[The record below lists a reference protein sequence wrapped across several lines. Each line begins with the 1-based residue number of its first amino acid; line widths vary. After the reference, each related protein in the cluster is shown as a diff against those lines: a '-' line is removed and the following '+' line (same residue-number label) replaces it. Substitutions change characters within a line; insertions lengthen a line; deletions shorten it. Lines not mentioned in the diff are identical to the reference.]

1 MKLEITNKKIIDFY
15 EKNSKIDFEAM
26 NLMLIDFI
34 DQLQTNS
41 NACISSINS
50 QLLSNL
56 NENKENLSQLSS
68 CVLNMKENIES
79 LTITKATNILQGTQQ
94 PIYNM
99 LSSCE
104 ERINTNINCVKDMAN
119 LNQTKQ
125 NQILNEMYE
134 CITKRSRPPSPN
146 IIDGEDQLVISLSQ
160 QYCTAEFNTRNSQ
173 ITMKRSMKPIIM
185 LYNMNIERNVNQEE
199 LKPFFKCV
207 EENLCHGIFL
217 SQSSGIASKT
227 NYCIDIVNGYIQVFI
242 HNVNYSIDKIK
253 IAIDLIDNLSV
264 KMKQFNSND
273 RENSIPKDVLDE
285 INKDFQMFLTQKE
298 AIINVMKESHK
309 KILAQL
315 DEMKFS
321 ALEKYLS
328 TKFTPTNVKQ
338 GFKCDLCKYFTA
350 NNLKALAAH
359 KRGCVR
365 KNNVNAIENV
375 TMLCK

>member
-15 EKNSKIDFEAM
+15 EKNPKIDFEAM
-26 NLMLIDFI
+26 NFMLIDFI
-34 DQLQTNS
+34 DQLQSNS

-50 QLLSNL
+50 QLLSSL
-56 NENKENLSQLSS
+56 NENKENISQLSNTIS
-68 CVLNMKENIES
+68 NMET
-79 LTITKATNILQGTQQ
+79 LTITKASNILQGTQQ

-104 ERINTNINCVKDMAN
+104 ERINTNINCFKDLTN

-125 NQILNEMYE
+125 SQMINEMYE
-134 CITKRSRPPSPN
+134 CITKRSRPPSPQ
-146 IIDGEDQLVISLSQ
+146 ITTEHGEDQLIISLSQ
-160 QYCTAEFNTRNSQ
+160 QYCTAELNNIHNSQ
-173 ITMKRSMKPIIM
+173 IMMKRHTKPTIL
-185 LYNMNIERNVNQEE
+185 LYNINVERNVNQDEI
-199 LKPFFKCV
+199 KPFLQSV
-207 EENLCHGIFL
+207 EEHNCHGIFL
-217 SQSSGIASKT
+217 SENSGIASKT
-227 NYCIDIVNGYIQVFI
+227 NYSIDITNGHIHVFV

-273 RENSIPKDVLDE
+273 RENTIPKDVLDE

-298 AIINVMKESHK
+298 AIVNVMKESHK

-315 DEMKFS
+315 DEMKFT

-359 KRGCVR
+359 KRGCAR
-365 KNNVNAIENV
+365 KNTNTENSNLIV
-375 TMLCK
+375 SK

>member
-15 EKNSKIDFEAM
+15 EKNPKIDFEAM

-34 DQLQTNS
+34 DQLQSNS

-50 QLLSNL
+50 QLLSSL
-56 NENKENLSQLSS
+56 NENKENLLQLNNTIS
-68 CVLNMKENIES
+68 NMDAF
-79 LTITKATNILQGTQQ
+79 TTTKASNILQGTQQ

-99 LSSCE
+99 LTSCE
-104 ERINTNINCVKDMAN
+104 ERINTNINCFKDLTN

-125 NQILNEMYE
+125 SQILNEMYE
-134 CITKRSRPPSPN
+134 CITKRSRPSSPQ
-146 IIDGEDQLVISLSQ
+146 ITTEQGEEHLVIMLSQ
-160 QYCTAEFNTRNSQ
+160 QYCTAEFNNMRNSQ
-173 ITMKRSMKPIIM
+173 IMMKRHTKPNIL
-185 LYNMNIERNVNQEE
+185 LYNMNIERNVSQDEI
-199 LKPFFKCV
+199 KPFLQSI
-207 EENLCHGIFL
+207 EEQNCHGIFL
-217 SQSSGIASKT
+217 SENAGISSKT
-227 NYCIDIVNGYIQVFI
+227 NYCIDIINGHIQVFV

-273 RENSIPKDVLDE
+273 RENMIPKYVLDE

-315 DEMKFS
+315 DEMKFT

-328 TKFTPTNVKQ
+328 TKFTQTNVKQ

-359 KRGCVR
+359 KRGCAR
-365 KNNVNAIENV
+365 KNTNTDVSNLIIA
-375 TMLCK
+375 K

>member
-1 MKLEITNKKIIDFY
+1 MKLEITNKKIVDFY
-15 EKNSKIDFEAM
+15 EKNPKLDFEAM

-34 DQLQTNS
+34 DQLQSNS

-50 QLLSNL
+50 QLLSSL
-56 NENKENLSQLSS
+56 NENKENLLQLNNAIS
-68 CVLNMKENIES
+68 NME
-79 LTITKATNILQGTQQ
+79 TFTTTKASTMLQGSQQ

-104 ERINTNINCVKDMAN
+104 ERINTNINCFKDLTN

-125 NQILNEMYE
+125 CQMLNEMYE
-134 CITKRSRPPSPN
+134 CITKRSRPSSPQ
-146 IIDGEDQLVISLSQ
+146 ITTEQGEDHLVIMLSQ
-160 QYCTAEFNTRNSQ
+160 QYCTAEFNNMRNSQ
-173 ITMKRSMKPIIM
+173 IIMKRHTKPNIL
-185 LYNMNIERNVNQEE
+185 LYNMSIERNVTQDEI
-199 LKPFFKCV
+199 KPFLQSI
-207 EENLCHGIFL
+207 EEQNCHGVFL
-217 SQSSGIASKT
+217 SENSGISSKT
-227 NYCIDIVNGYIQVFI
+227 NYCIDIINGHIHVFV

-264 KMKQFNSND
+264 KMKQFNTND
-273 RENSIPKDVLDE
+273 RENMIPKDVLDE

-315 DEMKFS
+315 DEMKFT

-328 TKFTPTNVKQ
+328 TKFTQTNVKQ

-359 KRGCVR
+359 KRGCAR
-365 KNNVNAIENV
+365 KNTNTDVSNLIIA
-375 TMLCK
+375 K